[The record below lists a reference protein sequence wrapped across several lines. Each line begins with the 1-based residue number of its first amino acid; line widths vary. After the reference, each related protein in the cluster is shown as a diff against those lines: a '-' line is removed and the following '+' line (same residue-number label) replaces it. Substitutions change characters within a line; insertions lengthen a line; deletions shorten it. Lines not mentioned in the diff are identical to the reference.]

1 MKVILTPLHLSS
13 SASPYFSHHTSH
25 TSLFPTSSSLSLF
38 PPLSLLPP
46 FSFPPP
52 SPSSLPLPPFLPP
65 SSSPPPPSS
74 FPPPSLPPS
83 SFPLPSCSLPPPS
96 LPLFYCI
103 SLPLSSLPLLFS
115 LPPLLSPSFLVTLPS
130 PSLSLTSSHLT
141 FSYLILPLRTS
152 PYFSFARLL
161 LDFPY
166 FIYKNKPLF
175 HRLLKTDQFLAQLSR
190 YIIVLVVTFLILNS
204 ILTVF
209 LLCYVVWSYV
219 RGNVC
224 QFGNASSG

>member
-52 SPSSLPLPPFLPP
+52 SPSSLPSSLLLP
-65 SSSPPPPSS
+65 S
-74 FPPPSLPPS
+74 
-83 SFPLPSCSLPPPS
+83 PSCSLPPPS